1 MEVVSW
7 IKIDE
12 KLTQPLTELRE
23 AGWGRDYCSQGEM
36 QRNGAAF
43 RKVNNLISLPAE
55 LLKGAR
61 EEEIICF
68 GTWKLENFVLCCQLA
83 SVSNLH
89 TAHIVELK
97 TGSEGLILN

>member
-1 MEVVSW
+1 MMEVSW

-23 AGWGRDYCSQGEM
+23 AGWGWDYCSHGGM

-55 LLKGAR
+55 LLKEPEKR
-61 EEEIICF
+61 
-68 GTWKLENFVLCCQLA
+68 KLFVL
-83 SVSNLH
+83 
-89 TAHIVELK
+89 EL
-97 TGSEGLILN
+97 GN

>member
-1 MEVVSW
+1 MEVSW

-12 KLTQPLTELRE
+12 KLTQPLRE
-23 AGWGRDYCSQGEM
+23 RGRPGLGLLQPGPDAE
-36 QRNGAAF
+36 NGAAF

-55 LLKGAR
+55 LLKGTR

-89 TAHIVELK
+89 TAHTAGLK